1 MDFGLIE
8 KHLRPNYYK
17 SQVKKKMGYVGMSP
31 QSYFQYIMRLDVNL
45 SKNIINIG

>member
-17 SQVKKKMGYVGMSP
+17 SQTRKNLYYVGLPP
-31 QSYFQYIMRLDVNL
+31 QSYFQFLARVDVIFL
-45 SKNIINIG
+45 L